1 MLVMSHD
8 FMTKPLRVSPDLQA
22 EAVSDVFNECDVNND
37 DNDASI
43 KIKYEIE
50 LKSRYAK
57 FIRKNL
63 TRVQLCGCH
72 ASRRRTKLIQPAYII
87 DHISAVYKNLNHR
100 IDHSNFILSRDV
112 ETNPGPV
119 NPANTIKAPCSQDNA
134 LLFGSNSV
142 CSHVS
147 NIIDI

>member
-57 FIRKNL
+57 FVRKNL

-87 DHISAVYKNLNHR
+87 DHI
-100 IDHSNFILSRDV
+100 
-112 ETNPGPV
+112 
-119 NPANTIKAPCSQDNA
+119 
-134 LLFGSNSV
+134 
-142 CSHVS
+142 
-147 NIIDI
+147 